1 MPILQRSADQFR
13 CATFW
18 CDRGFTLACTVCV
31 SKQIIFL
38 AEQLEKSWLSF
49 SIFESMC
56 FKVILEDTGKCWR
69 GLGGG
74 GTKMRHLFDVKSQ
87 MGVER
92 SKKFRRLMTTN
103 ALVDCIWSACVC
115 EEGLESNSM
124 KFSAPSPP
132 IKVINATPE
141 LPQHHGLWAVFRPSF
156 TSESGL
162 WILLPYPYKR

>member
-1 MPILQRSADQFR
+1 MSSNYNTKPLAALRILQKSADQFR
-13 CATFW
+13 CTTFW
-18 CDRGFTLACTVCV
+18 CDRAFTLFSCTVCV

-56 FKVILEDTGKCWR
+56 FKVILEGTGKCQR

-87 MGVER
+87 MEVGR
-92 SKKFRRLMTTN
+92 SKKFRRVMMTY
-103 ALVDCIWSACVC
+103 ALVDSIWSACVC
-115 EEGLESNSM
+115 VEGFKSNSM

-141 LPQHHGLWAVFRPSF
+141 FPQHHGLWAV
-156 TSESGL
+156 L
-162 WILLPYPYKR
+162 